1 MTEPESANDMT
12 TGRRAKPS
20 AGVVSLDSSGETAVL
35 SVSGALDL
43 TLAPQLR
50 SLVERAFRLRPR
62 VLIIDLTA
70 VEFLASVGMAE
81 LIWAERLCTGTTQVR
96 IVADSRNVVRPLQLT
111 GLTGELMLYPSRAA
125 ALEG

>member
-1 MTEPESANDMT
+1 M
-12 TGRRAKPS
+12 
-20 AGVVSLDSSGETAVL
+20 L